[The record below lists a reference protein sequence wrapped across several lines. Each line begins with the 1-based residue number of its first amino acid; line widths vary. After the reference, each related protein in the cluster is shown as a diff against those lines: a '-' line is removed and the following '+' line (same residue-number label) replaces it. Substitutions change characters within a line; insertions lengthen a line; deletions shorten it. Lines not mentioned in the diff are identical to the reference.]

1 MDPDGNPLALGGG
14 SGTAFPGAPG
24 DYSGPTGQIRLN
36 NAINVDLM
44 QLKTLKRLIASLTEK
59 GITGAATRLR
69 IRAGDIADRLDVLA
83 RRIEDQDFPG
93 GNAMGL
99 RRTVYQETSTIR
111 AVSPDERSVFIAR
124 RDEPER
130 MGMGLGVQEKVEFI
144 NSRLTD
150 HRFTRQILDQTIA
163 EKGEDWEDLV
173 QLIYGDIYDEAEE
186 LRVLADN
193 LPVEGT
199 EASQALA
206 AGLRD
211 EVYDEIGEVDPRW
224 RIWDVSEGGGGPS
237 GAGDPEIARELER
250 AAAAGERVVYIPNRP
265 NNMADK
271 DFGAPDPPNMN
282 KRSEGDDWGFISLRN
297 VRSLDAFYDEDV
309 IVHDSAAIRHIYTWT
324 PMRFV
329 DDTVRKN
336 TPAGRLMTS
345 WMMAQ
350 VADDQWVDVTLQATF
365 DAYAKKGRFGFGKAT
380 MNLPIDRDTGFWG
393 DSGLHWADV
402 WSFWNGKHKGH
413 IDKYADRLDGKLRH
427 LIAEFSNVVN
437 EEVEQIRE
445 INGLPRRKKK
455 RGPGEV
461 YIPRKVEGI
470 RDKETGKLIPFEK
483 PTNPNHERLWEMA
496 TEAYQRHGVDYT
508 TNPRA
513 VLELHLRS
521 ALKEIR
527 HHQMEEMMERLDLA
541 VTIMRKVTD
550 PETGRV
556 TTVPGPLVNPAIW
569 AKKVETQE
577 AYIEATQ
584 RLKEVSKA
592 IFGEEIWSRMGQ
604 GISNIHVDLDL
615 AADISRAQEAM
626 RSAPEFAENLKRLN
640 DEYDEL
646 AGKMVEVTSAD
657 GTKRME
663 RTGGSVTRLKR
674 ESTTARKAYHKHIK
688 RLKNS
693 AYVEITGGKS
703 GLFGG
708 AVADGLYP
716 ITANRFKTKF
726 FLTEDYN
733 EIKDFIRGIDPEQR
747 EGFGPA
753 AIQGFQTVVNV
764 SRFLASVGDFAMPF
778 INLFPVLGENPK
790 IWAQA
795 TLNHY
800 KAWADP
806 TVQSRLIREN
816 IQEYYDLAT
825 NGVPVGD
832 PEFFAALA
840 PGQGINLENVMRKW
854 EQKRPPANK
863 AEKAIFKSLKEAQ
876 HGGKLIGRQTFG
888 RFQTSYQTGLG
899 HARMMLLKSLRSSWK
914 GTDNELYSY
923 IRNMTGGMDSRRSGI
938 MPGQRA
944 FEGMFLAF
952 SPRLFRSTVALASD
966 AMQAIPRAA
975 AGRAGIGTGATAQQR
990 RALKS
995 ISQLIAGVYGIYYVT
1010 ARYGFGM
1017 EDDEIMD
1024 GMNPA
1029 SGRRFLSVPIHGD
1042 WVGVGGQIRAL
1053 MQFSWAMMGLMSEG
1067 NIPGTQED
1075 RKWSDLWSTNS
1086 MKNPFVYLYMSRGAP
1101 GTRAVGAIGE
1111 SMLGV
1116 DMLPFDNPDGA
1127 VDLLTHYGE
1136 GSLPFALQHYLES
1149 NTWESATMEFFGA
1162 RASFNPRDRATQ
1174 YITSGEENVY
1184 TDQPPM
1190 TKWLVNELIETEQSE
1205 FDSIEMKRRKELLA
1219 LQGTDFNYLA
1229 WMGIEN
1235 KSSGARGWAAE
1246 EIDFGPPADLDSPD
1260 PNSRALAEY
1269 YSLFRDKRVKDA
1281 EGISMPN
1288 GNDMFSRLLDFKA
1301 NNPVSQGGFGW
1312 SNEQKQYVVA
1322 NTNLRPVPWFVFQ
1335 KVGGARA
1342 DSIKRSQKMREQM
1355 FIDMGRR
1362 DLAMISHRLFYMLPP
1377 GQGAYSDVIDQMVE
1391 GSPPDFGPSNVEDLW
1406 EWQRERLVGAG
1417 AP

>member
-1 MDPDGNPLALGGG
+1 
-14 SGTAFPGAPG
+14 
-24 DYSGPTGQIRLN
+24 
-36 NAINVDLM
+36 
-44 QLKTLKRLIASLTEK
+44 
-59 GITGAATRLR
+59 
-69 IRAGDIADRLDVLA
+69 
-83 RRIEDQDFPG
+83 
-93 GNAMGL
+93 
-99 RRTVYQETSTIR
+99 
-111 AVSPDERSVFIAR
+111 
-124 RDEPER
+124 
-130 MGMGLGVQEKVEFI
+130 
-144 NSRLTD
+144 
-150 HRFTRQILDQTIA
+150 
-163 EKGEDWEDLV
+163 
-173 QLIYGDIYDEAEE
+173 
-186 LRVLADN
+186 
-193 LPVEGT
+193 
-199 EASQALA
+199 
-206 AGLRD
+206 
-211 EVYDEIGEVDPRW
+211 
-224 RIWDVSEGGGGPS
+224 
-237 GAGDPEIARELER
+237 
-250 AAAAGERVVYIPNRP
+250 
-265 NNMADK
+265 MADS

-282 KRSEGDDWGFISLRN
+282 KRSPDDDWGFISLRN
-297 VRSLDAFYDEDV
+297 IRSLDAFYDEDV
-309 IVHDSAAIRHIYTWT
+309 IVHDSAAVRHIYTWT

-350 VADDQWVDVTLQATF
+350 VADDQWIDVTLQATF
-365 DAYAKKGRFGFGKAT
+365 DAYAKKGKFGFGKAT
-380 MNLPIDRDTGFWG
+380 MNLPIDRETGFWG

-437 EEVEQIRE
+437 EEVEQLRE
-445 INGLPRRKKK
+445 LNGLPARRKK

-496 TEAYQRHGVDYT
+496 TEAYQKHGVDYT
-508 TNPRA
+508 SNPRS

-527 HHQMEEMMERLDLA
+527 HRQMEEMMERLGLG
-541 VTIMRKVTD
+541 VTISD
-550 PETGRV
+550 
-556 TTVPGPLVNPAIW
+556 LVNPAIL
-569 AKKVETQE
+569 AKKLDTQE
-577 AYIEATQ
+577 AFSAAER
-584 RLKEVSKA
+584 RLKEVAKE
-592 IFGEEIWSRMGQ
+592 IFGEEIWSRMGA

-615 AADISRAQEAM
+615 AADISRAQQAM
-626 RSAPEFAENLKRLN
+626 RSAPDFAENLKRLN
-640 DEYDEL
+640 DEYEEL
-646 AGKMVEVTSAD
+646 AGKMTERTSEE
-657 GTKRME
+657 GKTRME
-663 RTGGSVTRLKR
+663 RVGGTIAKLKSER
-674 ESTTARKAYHKHIK
+674 NTARNAYNKHVK

-716 ITANRFKTKF
+716 ITPNRFKNKF

-733 EIKDFIRGIDPEQR
+733 EISDFIKGMDPEQR
-747 EGFGPA
+747 AGAGPA
-753 AIQGFQTVVNV
+753 IIQGFQTLVNV

-778 INLFPVLGENPK
+778 INLLPVLGENPK
-790 IWAQA
+790 IWAKA

-806 TVQSRLIREN
+806 TVQSRLIRDN
-816 IQEYYDLAT
+816 IQEYYDLAI

-840 PGQGINLENVMRKW
+840 PGQGINLENVMKKW

-863 AEKAIFKSLKEAQ
+863 AEKAIFKTLREAQ
-876 HGGKLIGRQTFG
+876 HIGRGAGRQTFG
-888 RFQTSYQTGLG
+888 RFQASYQTGLG
-899 HARMMLLKSLRSSWK
+899 HARMLLLKSIRSSWK

-923 IRNMTGGMDSRRSGI
+923 IRNMTGGLDSRRSGI

-966 AMQAIPRAA
+966 AMQAIPRMGAK
-975 AGRAGIGTGATAQQR
+975 RVGIGTGSTAQQR

-995 ISQLIAGVYGIYYVT
+995 ISQLIAGTYGIYYVT
-1010 ARYGFGM
+1010 AKWGFGM
-1017 EDDEIMD
+1017 EDDEILD

-1029 SGRRFLSVPIHGD
+1029 SGRRFLSVPINGD

-1067 NIPGTQED
+1067 NIPGTEED

-1101 GTRAVGAIGE
+1101 GTRAVGAAGE
-1111 SMLGV
+1111 SLLGV
-1116 DMLPFDNPDGA
+1116 DMLPFDNPDGT

-1149 NTWESATMEFFGA
+1149 NSWESAAMEFFGA

-1174 YITSGEENVY
+1174 YLTNGEENVY

-1219 LQGTDFNYLA
+1219 LHGTDFNYLS
-1229 WMGIEN
+1229 WMSIEN
-1235 KSSGARGWAAE
+1235 KASGARGWAAE
-1246 EIDFGPPADLDSPD
+1246 EIDFGPPADINSPD

-1288 GNDMFSRLLDFKA
+1288 GNEMFSKLLDFKA

-1312 SNEQKQYVVA
+1312 TSEQKQHVVA
-1322 NTNLRPVPWFVFQ
+1322 NTNLRPVPWFILE
-1335 KVGGARA
+1335 KVGGTRA
-1342 DSIKRSQKMREQM
+1342 DSVKRSQKLREQK

-1362 DLAMISHRLFYMLPP
+1362 DLAMISHRLFYMYPP

-1417 AP
+1417 VP